1 MTQVCYGMFLQF
13 QLPSIFRFNNIAFY
27 AVTDLG
33 LMIVVVSGHVIVS
46 KVKQLSVAGED
57 HKVKILKRAFDN
69 SKYSVSQ

>member
-1 MTQVCYGMFLQF
+1 MVLQF
-13 QLPSIFRFNNIAFY
+13 QLTSISRFNNNIAFY

-57 HKVKILKRAFDN
+57 HKVKI
-69 SKYSVSQ
+69 

>member
-1 MTQVCYGMFLQF
+1 MGCISINFKTHLIQLCYDMVLHF
-13 QLPSIFRFNNIAFY
+13 QLTSISRFNNIIAFY

-57 HKVKILKRAFDN
+57 HKVKI
-69 SKYSVSQ
+69 